1 MGSDDGRID
10 PLASTWAADPRFA
23 ALSFSETI
31 RGEAATT
38 QVDSRALPTIGVE
51 GPGGASTREV
61 QLIRVLGAGGMGEVH
76 LARQTSIGREVA
88 IKRVRDVPQRE
99 TAEAALIHE
108 AKLTG
113 ALEHPNVVPVHALGR
128 DDGGTPFF
136 MMKRVEGVSLH
147 ELIHQP
153 EHPAWAELLGRW
165 GDRISVL
172 VEVLVHVSNALSFAH
187 ARNILHRDVKP
198 ENVMIGSFGEVYL
211 VDWGIA
217 TNRGDEQRSAGLIG
231 TPCYLAPEMIA
242 GPEDAGHQGGLDERT
257 DVYLLGATLHEALV
271 GAPRHDGKTLA
282 RVLDSALRSAPF
294 DYPPDVPVEL
304 AQLANDATSRD
315 KSARP
320 QSAAE
325 FRRRLAEFKLHRSSR
340 ALSDAAEVALGSERS
355 VSAPTT
361 ESQRQ
366 DPESQRQR
374 YRALSEARFGFRQ
387 ALREW
392 PENPAAQRGLEN
404 VLRRMIDLEL
414 AAEST
419 SGAHALFEELVELGP
434 LDDRAIA
441 LSSKIE
447 ELEAE
452 LSRRRDKEVRL
463 AALQREMDPGATAKA
478 RAAGFAILF
487 VLALGLAAAAPLP
500 ADGDARDAR
509 SLLLSDLA
517 GFVAFAIIV
526 WVARKK
532 LQSNEMG
539 RRLTWTALLQ
549 SFFFVLT
556 DFLCVV
562 HGGTVVDAMA
572 YRTIGMAGGFGA
584 LAIMVVPASKWHA
597 LWLTVCAFAIVLVPP
612 QFATWTGIASI
623 LGLLALSAYLF
634 ATGRIKLRAGD
645 TLGE

>member
-1 MGSDDGRID
+1 MGSDDGPID

-23 ALSFSETI
+23 AASFSETL
-31 RGEAATT
+31 RGDAAIT
-38 QVDSRALPTIGVE
+38 QVDARALPTIGVE
-51 GPGGASTREV
+51 GPGASPTREV

-76 LARQTSIGREVA
+76 LARQSSIGREVA
-88 IKRVRDVPQRE
+88 IKRVRDIPQRE

-113 ALEHPNVVPVHALGR
+113 ALEHPNVVPVHALAR
-128 DDGGTPFF
+128 DDSGTPFF

-147 ELIHQP
+147 ELIHDPTQ
-153 EHPAWAELLGRW
+153 PAWTELLERG
-165 GDRISVL
+165 GDRSSVF
-172 VEVLVHVSNALSFAH
+172 VEVLVHVSNALAFAH

-198 ENVMIGSFGEVYL
+198 ENVMVGSFGEVYL

-217 TNRGDEQRSAGLIG
+217 THRNHAQGSAGLIG

-242 GPEDAGHQGGLDERT
+242 GPGDDGHQGGLDERT

-271 GAPRHDGKTLA
+271 GAPRHAGKTLA

-294 DYPPDVPVEL
+294 DYPPDVPLEL
-304 AQLANDATSRD
+304 AELANAATSRD
-315 KSARP
+315 KAARP
-320 QSAAE
+320 PSVDE
-325 FRRRLAEFKLHRSSR
+325 FRKRLAEFKLHRSSR
-340 ALSDAAEVALGSERS
+340 ALSDAAALALASDGASPGGSGE
-355 VSAPTT
+355 
-361 ESQRQ
+361 
-366 DPESQRQR
+366 DPEAQRRR
-374 YRALSEARFGFRQ
+374 YRAMSEARFGFRQ

-392 PENPAAQRGLEN
+392 PDNEAALLGLQA
-404 VLRRMIDLEL
+404 VLRRMVELEI

-419 SGAHALFEELVELGP
+419 AGAHALFEELVELGP
-434 LDDRAIA
+434 PGAEAID
-441 LSSKIE
+441 LSARIDTLE
-447 ELEAE
+447 VELA
-452 LSRRRDKEVRL
+452 RRRDKEARL
-463 AALQREMDPGATAKA
+463 AELQRQMDPGATAKA
-478 RAAGFAILF
+478 RAAGFAVLF
-487 VLALGLAAAAPLP
+487 LIALGLAAAATLT
-500 ADGDARDAR
+500 ADVDARDAR

-517 GFVAFAIIV
+517 GFVAFAVIV
-526 WVARKK
+526 WIARKK

-612 QFATWTGIASI
+612 RFATWTGIGSI

-634 ATGRIKLRAGD
+634 ATGRIKLRPGD

>member
-1 MGSDDGRID
+1 MGSDDGPID
-10 PLASTWAADPRFA
+10 PLASTRAADPRFA
-23 ALSFSETI
+23 AASFSETI
-31 RGEAATT
+31 RGDAAIT
-38 QVDSRALPTIGVE
+38 QVDGRALPTIGVE
-51 GPGGASTREV
+51 GPGASATREV
-61 QLIRVLGAGGMGEVH
+61 QLLRVLGAGGMGEVH
-76 LARQTSIGREVA
+76 LARQSSIGREVA
-88 IKRVRDVPQRE
+88 VKRVRDIPQRE

-113 ALEHPNVVPVHALGR
+113 ALEHPNVVPVHALAR
-128 DDGGTPFF
+128 DESGTPFF

-147 ELIHQP
+147 ELIHDPDQ
-153 EHPAWAELLGRW
+153 PAWTELLQRW
-165 GDRISVL
+165 GDRTSVF
-172 VEVLVHVSNALSFAH
+172 VEVLIHVSNALSFAH

-198 ENVMIGSFGEVYL
+198 ENVMVGAFGEVYL

-217 TNRGDEQRSAGLIG
+217 THRHQSNVSAGLIG
-231 TPCYLAPEMIA
+231 TPCYLAPEMLA
-242 GPEDAGHQGGLDERT
+242 GPEDADHQGGLDERT

-271 GAPRHDGKTLA
+271 GAPRHAGKTLA
-282 RVLDSALRSAPF
+282 KILDSALRSAPYE
-294 DYPPDVPVEL
+294 YPVEVTVEL
-304 AQLANDATSRD
+304 AQLANDATSQQ
-315 KSARP
+315 KIARP

-325 FRRRLAEFKLHRSSR
+325 FRQRLAEFKLHRSSR
-340 ALSDAAEVALGSERS
+340 ALSDAANVALEAEHAFAATSTR
-355 VSAPTT
+355 A
-361 ESQRQ
+361 QRP
-366 DPESQRQR
+366 DPETQRQR

-392 PENPAAQRGLEN
+392 PGNESAQHGLRK
-404 VLRRMIDLEL
+404 VLERMIELEL

-434 LDDRAIA
+434 LGAEAIE
-441 LSSKIE
+441 LSTKIE
-447 ELEAE
+447 ALEGDLA
-452 LSRRRDKEVRL
+452 RRRDKEARL
-463 AALQREMDPGATAKA
+463 AELQRQMDPGATAKA
-478 RAAGFAILF
+478 RAAGFVVLF
-487 VLALGLAAAAPLP
+487 LIALGLAAAATLT

-509 SLLLSDLA
+509 SLLLSDLG
-517 GFVAFAIIV
+517 GFVAFAVIV

-597 LWLTVCAFAIVLVPP
+597 LWMTVCAFAIVLVPP
-612 QFATWTGIASI
+612 RFATWTGIGSI